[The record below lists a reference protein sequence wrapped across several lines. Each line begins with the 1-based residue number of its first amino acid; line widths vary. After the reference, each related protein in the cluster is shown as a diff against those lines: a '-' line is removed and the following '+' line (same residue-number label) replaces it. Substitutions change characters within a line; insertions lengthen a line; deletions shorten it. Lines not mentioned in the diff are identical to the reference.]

1 MTDIRVFDRSLVHR
15 RKARSIAAVSELGDD
30 RDFLFREVA
39 DRLLDRLMDVSRTF
53 ESALEIGAR
62 GTALA
67 DALVGSG
74 KAGEVLLSSGV
85 AIESGATPHQTSL
98 VDEEQLPHFEAQFD
112 LIVSNLA
119 LHWVNDLPGAL
130 IQANRALKPD
140 GLFQAAVLG
149 GETLHELRSCL
160 MDAELEI
167 SDGVSPRV
175 SPMVDLRDAA
185 GLMQRAGF
193 ALPVVDTDR
202 ITVTYE
208 DAFRLMSDLRG
219 MGEANAVLER
229 RKSFTPRGL
238 FLRAAQIYAD
248 RFAGPDGRIPATFEV
263 LYLHGWRP
271 SAAQPKPLR
280 PGSAEARLADAL
292 DTDETKLN

>member
-1 MTDIRVFDRSLVHR
+1 
-15 RKARSIAAVSELGDD
+15 
-30 RDFLFREVA
+30 
-39 DRLLDRLMDVSRTF
+39 
-53 ESALEIGAR
+53 
-62 GTALA
+62 
-67 DALVGSG
+67 
-74 KAGEVLLSSGV
+74 
-85 AIESGATPHQTSL
+85 

-167 SDGVSPRV
+167 SGGVSPRV